1 MTTAG
6 LAIVNARV
14 WTGDP
19 RRPWADA
26 ALMLGETL
34 AAVGSSAEV
43 RKRAGADTVTIDANG
58 TTVVPSD
65 LAAVD
70 RDASPTLPGAPA
82 AMLRAGLPASLVMLD
97 RPLARVD
104 AASVRE
110 ARIVLL
116 ITAGRVVEDPHGLTL
131 RP

>member
-26 ALMLGETL
+26 VLVHGESL

-43 RKRAGADTVTIDANG
+43 RKRARADTVTIDANG
-58 TTVVPSD
+58 NAVLPADIATVV
-65 LAAVD
+65 
-70 RDASPTLPGAPA
+70 RDIAPPARPAPA

-104 AASVRE
+104 AESVRE

-116 ITAGRVVEDPHGLTL
+116 ITAGRVVQDPDGLTL
-131 RP
+131 PP